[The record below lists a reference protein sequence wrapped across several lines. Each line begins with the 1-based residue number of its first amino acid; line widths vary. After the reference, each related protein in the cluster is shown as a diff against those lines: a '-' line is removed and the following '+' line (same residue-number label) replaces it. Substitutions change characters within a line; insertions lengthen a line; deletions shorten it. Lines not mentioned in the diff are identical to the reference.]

1 MDGPCR
7 PPCRTVPSA
16 LAAAFGIFFQLLLYI
31 ICKQPSVMTQ
41 SRMSCRGRLSM
52 LNAPWGEGGG
62 GYSTLYLGVLCGPP
76 RRTLW
81 KAGVH
86 FRDMSPI
93 DVAHLIFNAFRL
105 MALYDSISVVMFSL
119 AWFSWKPEEVL
130 PTTNA
135 QVFSTKFLLH
145 TRKLARF

>member
-1 MDGPCR
+1 
-7 PPCRTVPSA
+7 
-16 LAAAFGIFFQLLLYI
+16 
-31 ICKQPSVMTQ
+31 
-41 SRMSCRGRLSM
+41 
-52 LNAPWGEGGG
+52 
-62 GYSTLYLGVLCGPP
+62 
-76 RRTLW
+76 
-81 KAGVH
+81 
-86 FRDMSPI
+86 MSPI